1 MPATT
6 TVTKIAC
13 NILVNNGTTQTGAIK
28 TATVSLGSINK
39 DAFDADK
46 AYAIAEV
53 VATCLTKA
61 LYDIRKVET
70 SSINV

>member
-1 MPATT
+1 MAVTT

-13 NILVNNGTTQTGAIK
+13 NILLNNGTTKTGSIK
-28 TATVSLGSINK
+28 TATVSLGAINK

-46 AYAIAEV
+46 AYAVAEV

-61 LYDIRKVET
+61 LCDIRKVET
-70 SSINV
+70 SSISM